1 MGQTRSVIVD
11 CAVYEDGSRA
21 PGELALTDA
30 FAAARANDKRFVW
43 IGLHEPTAEELADV
57 AAEFQLHPLA
67 VEDALKAHQRAKME
81 RYDDVMVLVLKT
93 ACIRSGDVQIGHL
106 FVFIGASFVVSVR
119 HGVAAPLHDVRGSLE
134 DRPELLREGPGAVL
148 HAIVDKVVDEYE
160 VVLEELD
167 DGIDELA
174 ALVFRPERPH
184 LTQRIYRMKTELL
197 EFRRAVIPL
206 AAPMDRLVAG
216 EWQWSTPVLQP
227 YFRDVHDHVLRTG
240 EHVEQLDRMLSGVF
254 DAQQTRLTVQQN
266 DDMRKIS
273 AWVAIAAVPTSIGAI
288 YGMNFL
294 HMPELNWL
302 YGYPLALGLMATGAI
317 WLYVVFKRSGW
328 L

>member
-1 MGQTRSVIVD
+1 
-11 CAVYEDGSRA
+11 
-21 PGELALTDA
+21 
-30 FAAARANDKRFVW
+30 
-43 IGLHEPTAEELADV
+43 
-57 AAEFQLHPLA
+57 
-67 VEDALKAHQRAKME
+67 ME
-81 RYDDVMVLVLKT
+81 QYGDTLVLVLKT
-93 ACIRSGDVQIGHL
+93 ACIRSGDVRIGHL
-106 FVFIGASFVVSVR
+106 FVFVGDTFVVSVR
-119 HGVAAPLHDVRGSLE
+119 HGEAAPLGEVRVSLE
-134 DRPELLREGPGAVL
+134 HRPELLREGPGAVV

-160 VVLEELD
+160 VVIEELD

-206 AAPMDRLVAG
+206 AAPMDRLVLG
-216 EWQWSTPVLQP
+216 EWRWSTPALQP
-227 YFRDVHDHVLRTG
+227 YFRDVHDHVLRTA

-288 YGMNFL
+288 YGMNFTN
-294 HMPELNWL
+294 MPELDWRF
-302 YGYPLALGLMATGAI
+302 GYPLALGVMAAAAL

>member
-1 MGQTRSVIVD
+1 MVIVD

-21 PGELALTDA
+21 PGELELRDA
-30 FAAARANDKRFVW
+30 FEAARSNDKRFVW
-43 IGLHEPTAEELADV
+43 IGLHEPTEAELADV
-57 AAEFQLHPLA
+57 AAEFELHPLA

-81 RYDDVMVLVLKT
+81 RYGDTLVLVLKT

-106 FVFIGASFVVSVR
+106 FIFIGNTFVVSVR
-119 HGVAAPLHDVRGSLE
+119 HGVAAPLGEVRAALE
-134 DRPELLREGPGAVL
+134 ASPDLLREGPGAVL

-160 VVLEELD
+160 VVIEELD
-167 DGIDELA
+167 DSIDDLA

-184 LTQRIYRMKTELL
+184 LTKRIYRMKTELL

-206 AAPMDRLVAG
+206 ASPMDRLVAG
-216 EWQWSTPVLQP
+216 EWRWSTPTLRP
-227 YFRDVHDHVLRTG
+227 YFRDVHDHVLRTI

-273 AWVAIAAVPTSIGAI
+273 AWVAIAAVPTSVGAI
-288 YGMNFL
+288 YGMNFTN
-294 HMPELNWL
+294 MPELNWRF
-302 YGYPLALGLMATGAI
+302 GYPIALGVMLAGAL
-317 WLYVVFKRSGW
+317 WLYVIFKRSGW